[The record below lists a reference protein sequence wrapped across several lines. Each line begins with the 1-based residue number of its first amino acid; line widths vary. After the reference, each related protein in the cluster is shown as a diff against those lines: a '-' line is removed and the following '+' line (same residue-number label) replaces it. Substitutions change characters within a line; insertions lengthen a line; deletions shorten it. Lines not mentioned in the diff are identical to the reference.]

1 MPLGL
6 VVLFAVAALIYFGLA
21 HRVLDRMRLTD
32 TQALA
37 FLGLMVA
44 GSFVTIPLAAR
55 GEVRVD
61 VNVGGALIPLAL
73 AGYLL
78 AKAGTRTEVLR
89 ALASAAATAAAIVVA
104 GMYLGAPPHTGREM
118 WIDPVWLYSLLG
130 GVVAYIAGRSRRAA
144 FVAGTLGVL
153 LADVVHLARASAS
166 GLRSTVSIG
175 GAGVFDGVVL
185 AGVLSV
191 ALAEL
196 FGETRERL
204 QGGPRQDEE
213 RPESLREA
221 LERDEGVP
229 GGAEGGSGSE

>member
-37 FLGLMVA
+37 FLGLMVG
-44 GSFVTIPLAAR
+44 GSFVTIPIAEREGAAIS
-55 GEVRVD
+55 

-73 AGYLL
+73 AVYLL
-78 AKAGTRTEVLR
+78 ARAGTRAEVLR
-89 ALASAAATAAAIVVA
+89 AVASAAATAAAIVLA
-104 GMYLGAPPHTGREM
+104 GMYLGAPPHTEREM

-153 LADVVHLARASAS
+153 LADVIHLIRTSAS
-166 GLRSTVSIG
+166 GVRSTVAIG

-191 ALAEL
+191 ALAEV

-204 QGGPRQDEE
+204 QGGPRQGED
-213 RPESLREA
+213 RPEALR
-221 LERDEGVP
+221 RDEGVP
-229 GGAEGGSGSE
+229 SGAEGGSSGE

>member
-6 VVLFAVAALIYFGLA
+6 VVLFVVAALVYFGLA

-44 GSFVTIPLAAR
+44 GSFVTIPLAENERAAT
-55 GEVRVD
+55 VS

-73 AGYLL
+73 AIYLL
-78 AKAGTRTEVLR
+78 AKAGTRAEVVR
-89 ALASAAATAAAIVVA
+89 ALASAVATAAAIFVV
-104 GMYLGAPPHTGREM
+104 GMYVGAPPHTSREL

-130 GVVAYIAGRSRRAA
+130 GVIAYAAGRSRRAA

-153 LADVVHLARASAS
+153 LADVAHLARVAA
-166 GLRSTVSIG
+166 GGIRSDVTIG
-175 GAGVFDGVVL
+175 GAGVFDAVVL

-191 ALAEL
+191 GFAEV

-204 QGGPRQDEE
+204 QGGPRQGED
-213 RPESLREA
+213 RPEA
-221 LERDEGVP
+221 LKRDEGV
-229 GGAEGGSGSE
+229 ADEEGSRHE

>member
-6 VVLFAVAALIYFGLA
+6 VVLFAVAALVYFGLA

-44 GSFVTIPLAAR
+44 GSFVTIPLSENERAAT
-55 GEVRVD
+55 VS

-73 AGYLL
+73 AVYLL
-78 AKAGTRTEVLR
+78 AKAGTRTEVVR
-89 ALASAAATAAAIVVA
+89 ALASAAGTAAGIVLVS
-104 GMYLGAPPHTGREM
+104 MYIDTPPHDREL

-130 GVVAYIAGRSRRAA
+130 GVLAYAAGRSRRAA

-153 LADVVHLARASAS
+153 LADVVHLFRVAAS
-166 GLRSTVSIG
+166 GVRSEVALG
-175 GAGVFDGVVL
+175 GAGVFDAVVL

-191 ALAEL
+191 TFAEV
-196 FGETRERL
+196 FGESRERL
-204 QGGPRQDEE
+204 QGGPRQGED
-213 RPESLREA
+213 RPEA
-221 LERDEGVP
+221 LVQDEGVASD
-229 GGAEGGSGSE
+229 GGGGDQHE